1 MRLTLITNVHP
12 SDSPVSQPTRLWH
25 SSQRRRPE
33 TAPWPEAL
41 QPKSLCLHLNFHG
54 VALLTFK
61 ASAGPITLPP
71 QTLAWSRS
79 AESALRTTT
88 RDRHECLT
96 LVFPDPWLAEN
107 LQALLPQLPEPS
119 RLLVAKTQSAAFRLG
134 RSLTEQDLTW
144 ARSLMASHLCDAAR
158 LLLDKARLTDFLLRE
173 LFTTDSTAASQAVN
187 LISRAE
193 RAAHERV
200 ERVKAH
206 LLKQLDENHEL
217 ETLATA
223 VGCSPHYLSRT
234 FTQVTGTPLM
244 LWIRRAR
251 IDRAADLIATGRCN
265 VSEAAL
271 EVGYRSFSHFSR
283 AFQQEKSVPP
293 SKWITHL
300 AQTRLSHKK
309 PPNSKT

>member
-1 MRLTLITNVHP
+1 MRLTLITNVQP
-12 SDSPVSQPTRLWH
+12 SDSPLSQPTRLWH

-33 TAPWPEAL
+33 SAPWPEAL

-54 VALLTFK
+54 IALLTFK
-61 ASAGPITLPP
+61 SAAAPVTLPP
-71 QTLAWSRS
+71 QTLAWSRGIKTATRS
-79 AESALRTTT
+79 TT

-96 LVFPDPWLAEN
+96 LVFPDVWLAEN
-107 LQALLPQLPEPS
+107 LRDLFTQLPETS
-119 RLLVAKTQSAAFRLG
+119 RLLVSKTQSAIFRLG
-134 RSLTEQDLTW
+134 RSLNEQDLTW

-173 LFTTDSTAASQAVN
+173 LFATDSHSSTAAVN

-193 RAAHERV
+193 RAAHDRV

-206 LLKQLDENHEL
+206 LIKHLDESHEL
-217 ETLATA
+217 ETLASS

-244 LWIRRAR
+244 LWIRRTR
-251 IDRAADLIATGRCN
+251 IDRAADLIASGRCN

-283 AFQQEKSVPP
+283 AFQLEKGVPP

-300 AQTRLSHKK
+300 AKTRLSQKK
-309 PPNSKT
+309 PPH